1 MEIMNKYGQ
10 VIKSGVFANDILKD
24 HLSTQSIFEKRNL
37 SFETREEFLQQLK
50 KVLSKNSKLFNSI
63 KKTLEKNDLE
73 VEKMRRKK
81 DNFQEQNARM
91 QQSKEDK
98 CKQIALAKKTI
109 SSLTQPVEG
118 LKKDELKK
126 MEEERTNL
134 INTIATVEKTL
145 ATANSILN
153 IRNQKFADTQ
163 KVFNEA
169 KQALEVAKVE
179 QEDAQKDVEN
189 ATIQL
194 QKFNLSLS
202 NIDQKIETEK
212 KKRSVYLV
220 APGYTGKIPSFGI
233 FISTVDI
240 IDGIS
245 KVDKITPASDF
256 KIKPDF
262 EEMVD
267 AGYDSAQE
275 YAKILKFVELI
286 SQFIYNEKAYTL
298 LVSDE
303 RIKNLITLHIG

>member
-24 HLSTQSIFEKRNL
+24 HLSTQSLIEKRNL

-63 KKTLEKNDLE
+63 KKALEKNDLE

-81 DNFQEQNARM
+81 DNLQEQNTRM
-91 QQSKEDK
+91 QQSREDK
-98 CKQIALAKKTI
+98 CKQIALAKKTV
-109 SSLTQPVEG
+109 STLTQPV
-118 LKKDELKK
+118 DELKR
-126 MEEERTNL
+126 MEEERTSLVKN
-134 INTIATVEKTL
+134 IAIIERTL
-145 ATANSILN
+145 ATATSILN
-153 IRNQKFADTQ
+153 IRNKKFTDTQ

-189 ATIQL
+189 ATLQL
-194 QKFNLSLS
+194 QNFNLSLS

-212 KKRSVYLV
+212 KKRSIFLV
-220 APGYTGKIPSFGI
+220 SPGYTGEIPSFGT
-233 FISTVDI
+233 FVSTVDTI
-240 IDGIS
+240 NGIS

-303 RIKNLITLHIG
+303 RIKNLIKLHIG

>member
-24 HLSTQSIFEKRNL
+24 HLSTQSLIEKRNL

-63 KKTLEKNDLE
+63 KKALEKNDLE

-81 DNFQEQNARM
+81 DNLQEQNARI
-91 QQSKEDK
+91 QQSREDK
-98 CKQIALAKKTI
+98 CKQIALAKKTV
-109 SSLTQPVEG
+109 STLTQPV
-118 LKKDELKK
+118 DELKR
-126 MEEERTNL
+126 MEEERTSLVKN
-134 INTIATVEKTL
+134 IAIIERTL
-145 ATANSILN
+145 ATATSILN
-153 IRNQKFADTQ
+153 IRNKKFTDTQ

-212 KKRSVYLV
+212 KKRSIFLV
-220 APGYTGKIPSFGI
+220 SPGYTGEIPSFGT
-233 FISTVDI
+233 FVSTVDTI
-240 IDGIS
+240 NGIS

-275 YAKILKFVELI
+275 YAKVLKFVELI

>member
-63 KKTLEKNDLE
+63 KKALEKNDLE

-81 DNFQEQNARM
+81 DNLQEQNARI
-91 QQSKEDK
+91 QQSMEDK
-98 CKQIALAKKTI
+98 CKQIALAKKTV
-109 SSLTQPVEG
+109 STLTQPV
-118 LKKDELKK
+118 DELKR
-126 MEEERTNL
+126 MEEERTSLVKN
-134 INTIATVEKTL
+134 IAIIERTL
-145 ATANSILN
+145 ATATSILN
-153 IRNQKFADTQ
+153 IRNKKFTDTQ

-169 KQALEVAKVE
+169 KQALEVAKLE
-179 QEDAQKDVEN
+179 KEDAQKDVEN

-212 KKRSVYLV
+212 KKRSIFLV
-220 APGYTGKIPSFGI
+220 SPGYTGEIPSFGT
-233 FISTVDI
+233 FVSTVDTI
-240 IDGIS
+240 NGIS

-275 YAKILKFVELI
+275 YAKVLKFVELI

-303 RIKNLITLHIG
+303 RIKNLIKLHIG

>member
-24 HLSTQSIFEKRNL
+24 HLSTQSLIEKRNL

-63 KKTLEKNDLE
+63 KKALEKNDLE

-81 DNFQEQNARM
+81 DSLQEQNARM

-109 SSLTQPVEG
+109 SSLSQPV
-118 LKKDELKK
+118 DELKK

-169 KQALEVAKVE
+169 KQALEVAKVK

-212 KKRSVYLV
+212 KKRSIFLV
-220 APGYTGKIPSFGI
+220 SPGYTGEIPSFGT
-233 FISTVDI
+233 FVSTVDTI
-240 IDGIS
+240 NGIS

-275 YAKILKFVELI
+275 YAKVLKFVELI

>member
-24 HLSTQSIFEKRNL
+24 HLSTQSLIEKRNL

-63 KKTLEKNDLE
+63 KKALEKNDLE

-81 DNFQEQNARM
+81 DNLQEQNARM

-109 SSLTQPVEG
+109 SSLSQPV
-118 LKKDELKK
+118 DELKK

-169 KQALEVAKVE
+169 KQALEVAKVK

-212 KKRSVYLV
+212 KKRSIFLV
-220 APGYTGKIPSFGI
+220 SPGYTGEIPSFGT
-233 FISTVDI
+233 FVSTVDTI
-240 IDGIS
+240 NGIS

-275 YAKILKFVELI
+275 YAKVLKFVELI

>member
-24 HLSTQSIFEKRNL
+24 HLSTQSLIEKRNL

-63 KKTLEKNDLE
+63 KKALEKNDLE

-81 DNFQEQNARM
+81 DNLQEQNARM

-109 SSLTQPVEG
+109 SSLSQPV
-118 LKKDELKK
+118 DELKK

-169 KQALEVAKVE
+169 KQALEVAKVK

-212 KKRSVYLV
+212 KKRSIYLV
-220 APGYTGKIPSFGI
+220 APGYTGEIPSFGT
-233 FISTVDI
+233 FVSTVDTI
-240 IDGIS
+240 NGIS

-275 YAKILKFVELI
+275 YAKVLKFVELI

>member
-24 HLSTQSIFEKRNL
+24 HLSTQSLIEKRNL

-63 KKTLEKNDLE
+63 KKALEKNDLE

-81 DNFQEQNARM
+81 DNLQEQNARI
-91 QQSKEDK
+91 QQSREDK
-98 CKQIALAKKTI
+98 CKQIALAKKTV
-109 SSLTQPVEG
+109 STLTQPV
-118 LKKDELKK
+118 DELKR
-126 MEEERTNL
+126 MEEERTSLVKN
-134 INTIATVEKTL
+134 IAIIERTL
-145 ATANSILN
+145 ATATSILN
-153 IRNQKFADTQ
+153 IRNKKFTDTQ

-212 KKRSVYLV
+212 KKRSIFLV
-220 APGYTGKIPSFGI
+220 SPGYTGEIPSFGT
-233 FISTVDI
+233 FVSTVDTI
-240 IDGIS
+240 NGIS

>member
-24 HLSTQSIFEKRNL
+24 HLSTQSLIEKRNL

-63 KKTLEKNDLE
+63 KKALEKNDLE

-81 DNFQEQNARM
+81 DNLQEQNARI
-91 QQSKEDK
+91 QQSREDK
-98 CKQIALAKKTI
+98 CKQIALAKKTV
-109 SSLTQPVEG
+109 STLTQPV
-118 LKKDELKK
+118 DELKR
-126 MEEERTNL
+126 MEEERTSLVKN
-134 INTIATVEKTL
+134 IAIIERTL
-145 ATANSILN
+145 ATATSILN
-153 IRNQKFADTQ
+153 IRNKKFTDTQ

-212 KKRSVYLV
+212 KKRSIYLV
-220 APGYTGKIPSFGI
+220 APGYTGEIPSFGT